1 MFDSRKIR
9 LHCKRTE
16 RKIRIFLLRKE
27 SREFLIFLFF
37 VFVSASFWLLQTLD
51 DHYETEFS
59 VPLKLKNVPEDV
71 VITSDLP
78 SDLRVTVSDRGTVLI
93 NYMLGRTFYP
103 VVVNFDEYADGTSA
117 YVRVP
122 YTDVMKKV
130 TMQLNTS
137 TTLVSMKPDT
147 LGFVCAKGIAKKI
160 PVKLDGTV
168 AAARKYYISDIRF
181 QPDSVVVYA
190 PKAVLDTIHAA
201 YTIPVELK
209 DVSDTLRN
217 QVALKHVYGAKFVPN
232 VSDLTV
238 LTDMY
243 AEKTVEVPV
252 TGVGFPA
259 GKVLRTFPSKVQVT
273 FQVGLNRFKEVN
285 AIDFAVEVDYKNLPT
300 DGSSKL
306 KPVLRQWHPAV
317 SHIRISPAELD
328 YLIEQQ

>member
-9 LHCKRTE
+9 LHCIRTE

-59 VPLKLKNVPEDV
+59 VPIKLKNVPQEV

-103 VVVNFDEYADGTSA
+103 VVVDFAEYADGSSA
-117 YVRVP
+117 YVRIP
-122 YTDVMKKV
+122 YADVMKKV

-137 TTLVSMKPDT
+137 TKLLSMKPDT
-147 LGFVCAKGIAKKI
+147 LGFICARGIAKKV
-160 PVKLDGTV
+160 PVKLDGSV
-168 AAARKYYISDIRF
+168 VAARKYYISDIKF

-190 PKAVLDTIHAA
+190 PQSVLDTIKAA
-201 YTIPVELK
+201 YTVPLTLK
-209 DVSDTLRN
+209 EVSDTLRK
-217 QVALKHVYGAKFVPN
+217 QVALKHVFGAKFVPAVN
-232 VSDLTV
+232 DLTV

-285 AIDFAVEVDYKNLPT
+285 AIDFAIEVNYHDLPAGT
-300 DGSSKL
+300 SSKL
-306 KPVLRQWHPAV
+306 VPVLKQWHPAV
-317 SHIRISPAELD
+317 SHIRISPLELD